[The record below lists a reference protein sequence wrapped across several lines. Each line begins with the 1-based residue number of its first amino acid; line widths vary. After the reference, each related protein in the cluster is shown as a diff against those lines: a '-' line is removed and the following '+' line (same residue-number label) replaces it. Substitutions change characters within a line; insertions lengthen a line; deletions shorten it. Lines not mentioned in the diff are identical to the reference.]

1 MAIETVRVSQRAK
14 DQLIKL
20 KRVTGIEHW
29 NVLCRWGFCLS
40 LAEEGIPPAAE
51 IPLDSNVEMSWRVFG
66 GRHADLYLALLKER
80 LCRDEL
86 PTDPETVARQFRL
99 HLHRG
104 ISYLAAGRTVA
115 ETGDLIA
122 MAVAGRNPDAVS
134 PDASVAGP

>member
-1 MAIETVRVSQRAK
+1 
-14 DQLIKL
+14 
-20 KRVTGIEHW
+20 
-29 NVLCRWGFCLS
+29 
-40 LAEEGIPPAAE
+40 
-51 IPLDSNVEMSWRVFG
+51 MSWRVFG

-122 MAVAGRNPDAVS
+122 AAVAGRNPDAVS
-134 PDASVAGP
+134 PGASVAGPDFKASVA